1 MKRAAI
7 IIGVDRTGG
16 MPPLRDA
23 AKGARRFEDWA
34 LSQKFDSIHVFTD
47 EDDSVVEVGAI
58 KRAIKKMVD
67 TGTFEQLVI
76 YFAGH
81 GVNIGYGEYW
91 LLSDAPGDP
100 QAAVNIRS
108 STWQAEYSGIPHT
121 IFISDACRTAAE
133 GGTTQRVTGSEIF
146 PNDGVGGLAK
156 PVDIFYACTLGRPA
170 LEIRDRNVAAGA
182 FTALYTSAFLDV
194 LQGKHAELLEWKK
207 EAGKSVAYVRPRPL
221 KPHLTAEVPR
231 RITQLKLQATA
242 IQEPDA
248 RIVSDDTAWIA
259 RLTEE
264 EGFTP
269 PRPTAFSI
277 PIRRSNAYRAGVKP
291 ALAPVTAASAACILL
306 RSVLKDGIQG
316 IMTASE
322 PPELITRRRTRS
334 PKLTTLDKDS
344 VACVATLNSL
354 ARKAA
359 IPFGPPHQETHCG
372 FKIRGA
378 KFVKAWC
385 NGSIAEVIDQPGDL
399 IRMHNVPTPST
410 SVLLELENG
419 TGMLLPA
426 IPGFLAGLTVE
437 DGELIDVAYE
447 PSDNTSR
454 WDTYRQ
460 HAADLRALRAVASS
474 ATRSGVFRLENEDA
488 LEIMHRMQ
496 HFKSVDPSLAIY
508 ATYAYHDIRLR
519 ELIQQI
525 SNSMRD
531 DLGARLFDIALLA
544 GELHKVQIGASKDQA
559 LISPFPLLAQGW
571 ALLAA
576 QAVTLPDALKD
587 IQCSLLPSVWTLF
600 NPEGV
605 RKIQTAIEQR
615 EII

>member
-16 MPPLRDA
+16 MPTLRDA

-47 EDDSVVEVGAI
+47 ENDGVVEVGAI

-67 TGTFEQLVI
+67 AGTIEQLVI

-194 LQGKHAELLEWKK
+194 LLGKHPDLLEWKK

-231 RITQLKLQATA
+231 RITQLKLQAIA

-264 EGFTP
+264 EGFVPHVPTP
-269 PRPTAFSI
+269 V
-277 PIRRSNAYRAGVKP
+277 RRSSAFGSGVKYTSPP
-291 ALAPVTAASAACILL
+291 ATAASAASILL
-306 RSVLKDGIQG
+306 RSVLKDGMHG
-316 IMTASE
+316 IMTASVTPE
-322 PPELITRRRTRS
+322 PAMRRRTRS
-334 PKLTTLDKDS
+334 PKPATLDKDP
-344 VACVATLNSL
+344 VACAAATLNSL

-359 IPFGPPHQETHCG
+359 VPFGPPHQETQCG

-399 IRMHNVPTPST
+399 IRMHNVPAPST

-437 DGELIDVAYE
+437 DGELVDVAYE

-454 WDTYRQ
+454 WDTYHQ

-488 LEIMHRMQ
+488 LEIMRRMQ
-496 HFKSVDPSLAIY
+496 HFKSIDPSLAIY
-508 ATYAYHDIRLR
+508 AAYACHDLR
-519 ELIQQI
+519 RHELIRQM
-525 SNSMRD
+525 SLHMRD

-544 GELHKVQIGASKDQA
+544 GELHKIKVGTSKDQD
-559 LISPFPLLAQGW
+559 LLSPFPLLAQGW

-576 QAVTLPDALKD
+576 QAVSLPDALKD
-587 IQCSLLPSVWTLF
+587 IQCFLLPSVWTLF
-600 NPEGV
+600 DSEGV
-605 RKIQTAIEQR
+605 SKIQTAIEHR